1 MSAEQDRVRTLAE
14 RIAGRLAA
22 DAARRG
28 EGGADAPQPAGDEL
42 AQLRES
48 LGELQRRL
56 AHVESHVGHGEDCG
70 PQRRQQQPGGAG
82 GAVSAATDPARRPGA
97 PRETAPAPHQ
107 FLSSTYVS
115 AAHPSQE
122 RFQIDE
128 AVSELVDYF
137 EREKICSVEPGGKPC
152 DHCSMCSS
160 RGF

>member
-1 MSAEQDRVRTLAE
+1 MSAEQDKIRTLAE
-14 RIAGRLAA
+14 RIASRLAGGA
-22 DAARRG
+22 GAGGDAAPGAGG
-28 EGGADAPQPAGDEL
+28 EVE
-42 AQLRES
+42 QLRAS
-48 LGELQRRL
+48 LRELQQRL

-70 PQRRQQQPGGAG
+70 PQPQRQPPAAASGRDAAARQGGGA
-82 GAVSAATDPARRPGA
+82 
-97 PRETAPAPHQ
+97 RETTPAPHQ

-128 AVSELVDYF
+128 AVSELVDFF
-137 EREKICSVEPGGKPC
+137 EREKVCSVEPGEKPC

>member
-1 MSAEQDRVRTLAE
+1 MSAEQD
-14 RIAGRLAA
+14 G
-22 DAARRG
+22 G
-28 EGGADAPQPAGDEL
+28 EVE
-42 AQLRES
+42 QLRAS
-48 LGELQRRL
+48 LRELQRRL

-70 PQRRQQQPGGAG
+70 PQQPRQTGAAG
-82 GAVSAATDPARRPGA
+82 GRDAAARQGGGD
-97 PRETAPAPHQ
+97 PRETPPAPHQ

-128 AVSELVDYF
+128 AVSELVDFF
-137 EREKICSVEPGGKPC
+137 EREKVCSIEPGEKPC